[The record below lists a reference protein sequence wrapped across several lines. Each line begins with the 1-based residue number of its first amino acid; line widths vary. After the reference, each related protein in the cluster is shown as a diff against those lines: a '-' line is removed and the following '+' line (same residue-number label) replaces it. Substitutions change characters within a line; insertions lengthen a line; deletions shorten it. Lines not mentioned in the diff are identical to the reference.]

1 MDSQI
6 GPISPDDAL
15 SGLGEDFAGA
25 GTLEVSIPQFEGPLD
40 LLLHLVRSADMDLLD
55 IQVHV
60 IARQYNEFV
69 DRMRKMN
76 LEVASEYLVMAA
88 TLAHIKSR
96 LMLPPEPS
104 ELGQPM
110 EDPRAELTR
119 ALLEYEKYRKMAEE
133 LAALESGRDL
143 VFVRSGAPPSEL
155 AGTFTIKV
163 ELQDLVKAFERVLSR
178 LEASE
183 GVELIRREDFK
194 IQDMMD
200 RVLGLLGIEGSISFR
215 SVLSMCRTR
224 IERVVIFLALLE
236 LVKMGAVSVWQ
247 EAPRDDIR
255 VDIIS
260 AAEETH

>member
-1 MDSQI
+1 MDPQI
-6 GPISPDDAL
+6 GQVISDDAF
-15 SGLGEDFAGA
+15 SGLGESFAGA

-40 LLLHLVRSADMDLLD
+40 LLLHLVRSSDMDLLD

-60 IARQYNEFV
+60 IARQYNAFI

-76 LEVASEYLVMAA
+76 LEIASEYLVMAA

-104 ELGQPM
+104 EDGQPP

-143 VFVRSGAPPSEL
+143 VFLRSGPPPSEL
-155 AGTFTIKV
+155 AGAFTIKV
-163 ELQDLVKAFERVLSR
+163 DLQDLVKAFERVISR

-183 GVELIRREDFK
+183 GVELIRRDDFK

-200 RVLGLLGIEGSISFR
+200 RIVDQLGVAGSVSFR
-215 SVLSMCRTR
+215 GVLSLCRTR
-224 IERVVIFLALLE
+224 LERVVIFLALLE

-247 EAPRDDIR
+247 AAPRDDIR
-255 VDIIS
+255 VDIVA
-260 AAEETH
+260 AAEEEH